1 MIRWSFRPGSCT
13 GYRIGI
19 GDRLDYKF
27 YRKDK
32 DSKVWWAYVEGY
44 KGIHIFSFDR
54 KKTFNLFRDY
64 SYKLTE
70 EEKRMFDECEPF
82 WARFFNNRTKG

>member
-1 MIRWSFRPGSCT
+1 MILWSFRPGSCT

-19 GDRLDYKF
+19 GDSLKF

-32 DSKVWWAYVEGY
+32 DSKVRWAYVKGY

-54 KKTFNLFRDY
+54 KKTFNLFQDY
-64 SYKLTE
+64 PYKLTE
-70 EEKRMFDECEPF
+70 EEKRIFDECEPF
-82 WARFFNNRTKG
+82 WARFFNNRTKD